1 MKKHTLY
8 TIIST
13 VLLLIVTTAPA
24 FGQFKA
30 DVPHQNIRESI
41 AGNPNIPGLLDAQNF
56 QMNHS
61 FSMSMM
67 NMGGMSVGVG
77 AYTNSFSLAIN
88 PRLSLTTQ
96 ISLVQPTLGGL
107 QNQGNVFY
115 GVGLNYKT
123 SENSFFSFQFNNYPT
138 HYQRHIYQRPNQHL
152 HLRGY

>member
-1 MKKHTLY
+1 MKKHPLY
-8 TIIST
+8 IIISS
-13 VLLLIVTTAPA
+13 VFILVVTATPA

-30 DVPHQNIRESI
+30 DVPHQNVRESI
-41 AGNPNIPGLLDAQNF
+41 TGGPTIPGLLDAQNNF

-77 AYTNSFSLAIN
+77 AYTNAFSMAIT
-88 PRLSLTTQ
+88 PRLSLNTQ
-96 ISLVQPTLGGL
+96 ISLVQPTLNGY

-115 GVGLNYKT
+115 GVGLNYKAT
-123 SENSFFSFQFNNYPT
+123 ENSYFSFQLNNYPT
-138 HYQRHIYQRPNQHL
+138 YYQRPNQYL

>member
-1 MKKHTLY
+1 MKKHSLY
-8 TIIST
+8 IIIST

-24 FGQFKA
+24 FGQFRA

-41 AGNPNIPGLLDAQNF
+41 AGSPNIPGLLDAQNF

-88 PRLSLTTQ
+88 PRLSLNTQ
-96 ISLVQPTLGGL
+96 ISLVQPTMGGL

-115 GVGLNYKT
+115 GVELNYKA
-123 SENSFFSFQFNNYPT
+123 SENSFFSFQLNNYPT
-138 HYQRHIYQRPNQHL
+138 YYQRPNQHL